1 MVGDIRIKTREAS
14 PNTDLDMREFLGID
28 EALQSIEGELVNN
41 TSKSTEINKRIK
53 RDTKKLQEV
62 ENDLTYTDEEHQ
74 LYRDKLDDQNT
85 EKQARLEKL
94 PQNQKDLQTQVARIR
109 QTIERVLDKDTSLA
123 EIIRTLFKE
132 QSITIFSILS
142 VLPMAISKIVLAI
155 TGGDSPPTEE
165 KGVLKKWLDRLAD
178 ALKRLT
184 KNVVKELSVIAG
196 RIFGAIL
203 SFLGKTIGFVA
214 ENTWALI
221 VFVVGFIG
229 WLLMQKVKKD

>member
-142 VLPMAISKIVLAI
+142 VLPMAISTIVLAI

-184 KNVVKELSVIAG
+184 KNAVKELSVIAG